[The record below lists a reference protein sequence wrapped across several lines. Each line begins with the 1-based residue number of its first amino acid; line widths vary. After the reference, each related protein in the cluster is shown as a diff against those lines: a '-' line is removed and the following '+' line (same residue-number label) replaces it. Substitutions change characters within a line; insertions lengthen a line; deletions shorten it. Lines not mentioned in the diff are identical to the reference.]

1 MGTSSERVTRTA
13 TLLFTDLV
21 GSSAMT
27 IRLGP
32 EADALRRA
40 HFSLLRGAVTE
51 AGGDEVKSLGD
62 GLMVVFDSATGAVS
76 CAAAM
81 QRAVERRNRQQSE
94 PLLVRI
100 GVSLGDVT
108 VEADDYFGVPVI
120 EAARLC
126 AAAGAGQILI
136 SGVVRAIA
144 RAGPGQRFT
153 EVGPLELHG
162 FDTPV
167 AAWEVEWQP
176 AECGAE
182 TTLPIALRR
191 SLSTGWFVGRERFL
205 DELSAGWRR
214 TLAGERRAT
223 LIAGEPGLGKTRLV
237 AEHARRACADNPVV
251 LYGRCEADLGAPF
264 APFVTALRQLIEV
277 ADADLLG
284 EHVARYGGE
293 ITRLVPE
300 IRERVPG
307 TPAPST
313 AEPETELYRL
323 VTAVV
328 ALFDAISARQPV
340 LLVIEDIHWADRP
353 SLRLML
359 SLMQGVD
366 APLALLATY
375 RDVTADQSPALRDAL
390 GEMARESRIQRLQ
403 LQGLDD
409 RETVKLLEAIVGQAV
424 GNTGTA
430 IARSLCRETAGNA
443 LFTTELVRDL
453 VESGVVSHDGN
464 GWRLNGDVEDLAVPD
479 TVRDVIAA
487 RVHRLG
493 DTAVSVLRVAAI
505 VGRDFEFELLSRVT
519 REPEDVLLDV
529 LDAAHEAALVDESR
543 DSPGQFW
550 FTHALVAHAL
560 AGELGGRHRREVHR
574 RIARA
579 MESIVE
585 VEPDRTGELARHLLA
600 AGDIGRGYEIAMKAG
615 DLALAA
621 LAPDE
626 AARWYLRALQ
636 AEDAG
641 VAGDE
646 ARRCEALIRLG
657 DAERRGGLAG
667 WGEHLAAAAE
677 IAGRREDAERLAR
690 AALANNRGMFT
701 NQSSPDRERV
711 AMLEAALDAVGP
723 TDSPGRARLL
733 ATLASELWS
742 GDHDRRVTLSH
753 EALAIARRIGDAHLL
768 GDVAYR
774 HCLNVAEP
782 STLGERLALTSE
794 LLDLAERADDP
805 VLGCLASAERGRVAI
820 EAGDLAEGLRHAERQ
835 RDLARVSGNAYA
847 RHIAAWSA
855 GWPLTLRGEYE
866 QAEQAA
872 NAALTESTGSGQP
885 DAMAIYSS
893 QLFVIRREQG
903 RLDEF
908 ADALLTLAAAADAVP
923 AMRAHA
929 ALALVEVG
937 RGEEAA
943 TLVAEAATGDFGMRV
958 DAIWLTGNVVW
969 GEACARVGHAPGA
982 RVLLERLVP
991 WREQIAFTGFS
1002 VYGAVAR
1009 VAALLAAT
1017 VGDERCGDLFR
1028 EAEQRHLALRAP
1040 CLLAQTRL
1048 DWGSWL
1054 LEQPDSA
1061 DDAGRLLRLAHE
1073 DATAHGCGAIQGRAG
1088 SLLDPLSRAG
1098 PRGTARR

>member
-1 MGTSSERVTRTA
+1 MEISPERVTRTA

-27 IRLGP
+27 IRLGE

-81 QRAVERRNRQQSE
+81 QQAVERRNRQQPE

-136 SGVVRAIA
+136 SGVVSAIA
-144 RAGPGQRFT
+144 RAGPGQRFN

-162 FDTPV
+162 FDSPV
-167 AAWEVEWQP
+167 AAWEVKWQP
-176 AECGAE
+176 AEAGAE
-182 TTLPIALRR
+182 ATLPIALRR
-191 SLSTGWFVGRERFL
+191 SLATGWFVGREKVL
-205 DELSAGWRR
+205 DELSEGWRR

-237 AEHARRACADNPVV
+237 AEHARSTCADNPVV

-264 APFVTALRQLIEV
+264 APFVTALRQLVEV
-277 ADADLLG
+277 ADADLLC
-284 EHVARYGGE
+284 EHVRRYGGE
-293 ITRLVPE
+293 TTRLVPE
-300 IRERVPG
+300 LGQRVPG
-307 TPAPST
+307 TPAPSS

-328 ALFDAISARQPV
+328 ALFDAMTTRQPV
-340 LLVIEDIHWADRP
+340 LLVIEDIHWADRS

-359 SLMQGVD
+359 SLMQGAD

-375 RDVTADQSPALRDAL
+375 RDVAAEQRPALREAL
-390 GEMARESRIQRLQ
+390 GDLVRESRIQRLK

-409 RETVKLLEAIVGQAV
+409 RETVKLLEAIIGHAV
-424 GNTGTA
+424 GDTGTA
-430 IARSLCRETAGNA
+430 VARSLCRETAGNA
-443 LFTTELVRDL
+443 LFTTELVRHL
-453 VESGVVSHDGN
+453 AESGVLSNEG
-464 GWRLNGDVEDLAVPD
+464 GRWRLRGEVEDLAIPD

-487 RVHRLG
+487 RVQRLG
-493 DTAVSVLRVAAI
+493 SKAVSVLRVAAI
-505 VGRDFEFELLSRVT
+505 VGRGFEFELLSRVT
-519 REPEDVLLDV
+519 HEPEDVLLDV
-529 LDAAHEAALVDESR
+529 LDAAHEAALIAESR
-543 DSPGQFW
+543 DCPGRFW

-574 RIARA
+574 RIAEA
-579 MESIVE
+579 MESIAH

-600 AGDIGRGYEIAMKAG
+600 AGDADRGHDVAMKAG

-636 AEDAG
+636 AEP
-641 VAGDE
+641 VSVVSDE
-646 ARRCEALIRLG
+646 ARRCEVLIRLG
-657 DAERRGGLAG
+657 DAERRGGMAG
-667 WGEHLAAAAE
+667 WAEHLTLAAE
-677 IAGRREDAERLAR
+677 IAGRLGDAERLAR
-690 AALANNRGMFT
+690 AALANNRGMFS

-711 AMLEAALDAVGP
+711 TLLEAALDAVGT
-723 TDSPGRARLL
+723 TDSPARARLL

-742 GDHDRRVTLSH
+742 GDHDRRLTLSR
-753 EALAIARRIGDAHLL
+753 EALAIARRIGGARLL

-782 STLGERLALTSE
+782 SSVGERLALTSE
-794 LLDLAERADDP
+794 LLGLADRSNDP

-820 EAGDLAEGLRHAERQ
+820 EAGDLAEGLHHAERQ

-872 NAALTESTGSGQP
+872 DAAFAESTGSGQP
-885 DAMAIYSS
+885 DALAIYSS
-893 QLFVIRREQG
+893 QIFVIRRDQG

-908 ADALLTLAAAADAVP
+908 ADALLTIAAAPDAVP
-923 AMRAHA
+923 AMKAHA

-937 RGEEAA
+937 RTDEAA
-943 TLVAEAATGDFGMRV
+943 TLVDEAAAGDFAMRV
-958 DAIWLTGNVVW
+958 DAIWLTGIIVW
-969 GEACARVGHAPGA
+969 GEACARVGHASGA

-991 WREQIAFTGFS
+991 WRKQIAFTGFS

-1009 VAALLAAT
+1009 VAALLAA
-1017 VGDERCGDLFR
+1017 VIGDERCEDLFR
-1028 EAEQRHLALRAP
+1028 EAEQRHSALRAP
-1040 CLLAQTRL
+1040 GLLAQTRL

-1054 LEQPDSA
+1054 LEQPRSA
-1061 DDAGRLLRLAHE
+1061 DHASQLLGLAHE
-1073 DATAHGCGAIQGRAG
+1073 DAAAHGCGAIQRRAV
-1088 SLLDPLSRAG
+1088 SLLTD
-1098 PRGTARR
+1098 TAVMTKSHEAH